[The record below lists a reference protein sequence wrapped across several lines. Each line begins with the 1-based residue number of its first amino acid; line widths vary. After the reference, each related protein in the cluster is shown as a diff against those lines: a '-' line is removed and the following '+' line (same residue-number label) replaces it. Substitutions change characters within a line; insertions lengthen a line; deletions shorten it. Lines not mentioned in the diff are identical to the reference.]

1 MRAADEL
8 TGPLGYSGW
17 LAALAVTCVAVV
29 LGVHALLAWRGLRA
43 DPRRVHVERPPAGLR
58 DATLARI
65 DAIGAEVAA
74 GRLDRR
80 SATTALSPLVRG
92 FVGAVTGRPLASM
105 TLADLEAS
113 RLPRVPELVGVL
125 YPPQFAPESSVD
137 TLDLVARARE
147 VVATWS

>member
-17 LAALAVTCVAVV
+17 LVVLAVACVAVV
-29 LGVHALLAWRGLRA
+29 VGVHALLAWRGLRA
-43 DPRRVHVERPPAGLR
+43 DPPRVRVERPSPDLLVE
-58 DATLARI
+58 TLARI

-74 GRLDRR
+74 QRLDRR

-92 FVGAVTGRPLASM
+92 FVGAVTGRPLAAM
-105 TLADLEAS
+105 TLTDLEES
-113 RLPRVPELVGVL
+113 GLPRVPELVGVL
-125 YPPQFAPESSVD
+125 YPPQFAPESSAD